1 MYEVARK
8 GSERAR
14 GSGVRV
20 R

>member
-8 GSERAR
+8 GSERGR